1 MKPQKSELNRRQFLS
16 TVTTAAGLLAIG
28 LGSGASAAEAPPAE
42 VSAARKRVGISDAA
56 YQNAWKRA
64 EALVKQMTLDEKISQ
79 LGDRSSPIERLNVP
93 RYNYYTG
100 EALHGLTG
108 GSTATSF
115 PMPLA
120 LAACWN
126 PELLLKIYTA
136 VSDEARAYDNRNHI
150 GLSYYSPPTLNLHR
164 DPRWGRCGEAPGEDP
179 CLAGTLA
186 VQVVRG
192 MQGDDPNYLK
202 TTACSKHFICNNTD
216 GDRTRISAEVD
227 PRNFWEYY
235 TRAYRATVLEGDV
248 FTLMSAYSSLNG
260 VPCSASKFLLTDL
273 IRRRWGFR
281 GYVTSDCDA
290 VGNIYDP
297 HHFAATRPIAAA
309 MAVTAGCD
317 LDCGGTMPQNLRA
330 AVNQELVSEDDIT
343 LCVVRLFT
351 VRHLLGLFDPPE
363 KVSYTRIPFDV
374 VDSAAHRELAL
385 EAARQSLV
393 LLKND
398 SNFLP
403 LAKTG
408 LKKVAVIGPLG
419 ATCQLGG
426 YSGSPQV
433 RISPFEGIA
442 HLLGVEPY
450 RPYVPVSSKVAGSDT
465 LRVMSSP
472 DGEATLGGQNNDWA
486 EFPKMDFTG
495 KTEFEARVSSFSE
508 GNKIE
513 VHLDQQDGPLAC
525 TLTVS
530 GTGFR
535 NAADVKAPLTG
546 ISGQHS
552 VFLKFVQAQ
561 SANGATNAPTAGR
574 GRGRGFGF
582 GRGFGSLL
590 SIAHFQLNPVP
601 APVMEPGKPL
611 VVFSQGCAVLGAKDD
626 KMFQDAVDTAKSAD
640 VVVLVCGVTDQ
651 VDGEGRDRTAIGLS
665 GAQPDLVQAIYAAN
679 PKTVLVLS
687 SNNTVAVEW
696 EQEHLPAILCAICA
710 GQAQGTA
717 IAEALFGDYNPGGK
731 LCCTWYR
738 SVDQLPDFHDYD
750 ISKGRTYMY
759 FGGSALY
766 PFGHGLSY
774 TTFSLDQLQLQ
785 ASKLGAG
792 VTVNVSVAVANT
804 GKRAGAE
811 VVQLYITPPA
821 TPSVKRPIKQ
831 LAGFQRVELQPGE
844 RKTVTF
850 EVPFTDPAFWYWD
863 EQARQFACQPGTAKV
878 LIGNSSGNLPLTAD
892 LTLGAAD
899 LIHAEPDTIGSV
911 AVKSRVA

>member
-1 MKPQKSELNRRQFLS
+1 MKPPMRELNRREFLS

-28 LGSGASAAEAPPAE
+28 VSPGASAAEAPPAGIG
-42 VSAARKRVGISDAA
+42 AAGRRLGISDEA

-79 LGDRSSPIERLNVP
+79 FGSGAPAIQRLNVP

-126 PELLLKIYTA
+126 PELFLKIYTA
-136 VSDEARAYDNRNHI
+136 VSDEARAYDNRDKN

-192 MQGDDPNYLK
+192 MQGADPNYLK

-216 GDRTRISAEVD
+216 NDRMRISAEVD
-227 PRNFWEYY
+227 ARSFWEYY

-248 FTLMSAYSSLNG
+248 FTLMGAYSALNG
-260 VPCSASKFLLTDL
+260 VPCCASRFLMTDL

-297 HHFAATRPIAAA
+297 HHYAATRPLAAA

-317 LDCGGTMPQNLRA
+317 LDCGSTMPQNLRA
-330 AVNQELVSEDDIT
+330 AVNQELVGEDDIT
-343 LCVVRLFT
+343 LSVIRLFT
-351 VRHLLGLFDPPE
+351 VRHLLGLFDPPQ
-363 KVSYTRIPFDV
+363 KVSYTQIPFDV
-374 VDSAAHRELAL
+374 VDSAAHRALAL

-398 SNFLP
+398 SGFLP

-433 RISPFEGIA
+433 RISPYEGIA
-442 HLLGVEPY
+442 HQLGVEPY
-450 RPYVPVSSKVAGSDT
+450 RPYVPAASRVAGSDN

-472 DGEATLGGQNNDWA
+472 DGEATLGVRDGDWA
-486 EFPKMDFTG
+486 EFAKMDFTG
-495 KTEFEARVSSFSE
+495 KTEFEARVSSNSE
-508 GNKIE
+508 GNQIE

-525 TLTVS
+525 TLALPR
-530 GTGFR
+530 TGFR
-535 NAADVKAPLTG
+535 NWTEVKAQLTG

-552 VFLKFVQAQ
+552 VFLKFH
-561 SANGATNAPTAGR
+561 GNASGNGR
-574 GRGRGFGF
+574 GNGRGF
-582 GRGFGSLL
+582 GRGFGNFF

-601 APVMEPGKPL
+601 PPVAEPGKPL
-611 VVFSQGCAVLGAKDD
+611 VVFSQGCTVTGQKNDE
-626 KMFQDAVDTAKSAD
+626 MFQDAVDTAKDAD
-640 VVVLVCGVTDQ
+640 FVVLVCGVTEA
-651 VDGEGRDRTAIGLS
+651 VDHEAVDRRTIGLT
-665 GAQPDLVQAIYAAN
+665 GAQPDLVQAVYAAN

-696 EQEHLPAILCAICA
+696 EQQNLPAILCAICA

-717 IAEALFGDYNPGGK
+717 IAEVLFGDYNPGGK

-738 SVDQLPDFHDYD
+738 SLDQLPDFHDYD

-759 FGGSALY
+759 FDGNPLY

-774 TTFSLDQLQLQ
+774 TTFNLDQL
-785 ASKLGAG
+785 KLDGSTLG
-792 VTVNVSVAVANT
+792 PGKKINVSVSVANT
-804 GKRAGAE
+804 GKQAGAE
-811 VVQLYITPPA
+811 VVQLYIAPPA

-850 EVPFTDPAFWYWD
+850 EVPFTEPAFWYWD
-863 EQARQFACQPGTAKV
+863 EGSRRFVCQPGAAKILV
-878 LIGNSSGNLPLTAD
+878 GNSSANLPLTAE
-892 LTLGAAD
+892 LTLGASD
-899 LIHAEPDTIGSV
+899 QNQSEPDMLESV
-911 AVKSRVA
+911 AVKSSVA